1 MSNKRNAALSTAA
14 FCIILL
20 LCLAGVGAGA
30 WLLLFP
36 AAPDTPIS
44 SVVDPVSS
52 GSADLPASGLADVVS
67 LPETDPAEQDPPR
80 DVTAEPP
87 AEEDPPVTVAVIAP
101 APVTDEP
108 VQATQPDPVT
118 VPLDGEVITVFS
130 VDALT
135 YSATLGDWRTHDGID
150 LAAEA
155 GTPVA
160 AAAAGT
166 VADIRDDALLGT
178 TVVLQHADG
187 YRTAYACL
195 EPEVSVRFGDRVTS
209 GQLIGTVGTT
219 AASETAEGPHL
230 HFSVTRNG
238 TPVDPSE
245 YLGK

>member
-1 MSNKRNAALSTAA
+1 MSNKRSAFLSTAA
-14 FCIILL
+14 FCAVVL

-36 AAPDTPIS
+36 DTPEPP
-44 SVVDPVSS
+44 PVSADTPVS
-52 GSADLPASGLADVVS
+52 GGLTDLPAAVISDATPPPEADPVESDV
-67 LPETDPAEQDPPR
+67 PGETPPQ
-80 DVTAEPP
+80 
-87 AEEDPPVTVAVIAP
+87 EDPPVTVEVIAP
-101 APVTDEP
+101 APVTVTP
-108 VQATQPDPVT
+108 VKEEKPDPVT
-118 VPLDGEVITVFS
+118 MPLEGEVITAFS

-155 GTPVA
+155 GTAVA

-187 YRTAYACL
+187 YRTTYACL

-209 GQLIGTVGTT
+209 GQLLGTVGTS
-219 AASETAEGPHL
+219 AVSEAAEGPHL
-230 HFSVTRNG
+230 HFSVTRDG
-238 TPVDPSE
+238 TPADPME